1 MRSQLVV
8 KSLSLIIL
16 FIATVV
22 VSGCSTLESFISA
35 QNSPPGDTGHIET
48 PAHQTGIERFSD
60 NPNMIPP
67 TARQYRRMTK
77 SQMEDE
83 SELHSQAGSMWNSE
97 GQGAY
102 LFTQNK
108 TRREGDLL
116 NVKLEGPGQKQVET
130 KVGVIKKL
138 LKQLE
143 EQEAEKAA
151 VEAGGLAANQT
162 KDEANR
168 GPASIGSGAGANNAA
183 PKVEKEEKEEPLD
196 IGPIPARIVERSP
209 DGNYRVKGAQPF
221 MIGKREYKVIL
232 TGIIRPEDFN
242 DEGVGSNKVID
253 PQYDVVSLR
262 RNQ

>member
-1 MRSQLVV
+1 MRSQLVLKFIV
-8 KSLSLIIL
+8 LVVL
-16 FIATVV
+16 FAVTVIT
-22 VSGCSTLESFISA
+22 SGCSNLQSLINA
-35 QNSPPGDTGHIET
+35 QNTPPSSASSEAPIHSSVS
-48 PAHQTGIERFSD
+48 AKFSD

-143 EQEAEKAA
+143 DQEAEKNATI
-151 VEAGGLAANQT
+151 ESGGLASNQDPKT
-162 KDEANR
+162 TQDGRA
-168 GPASIGSGAGANNAA
+168 PASSAA
-183 PKVEKEEKEEPLD
+183 SAPVKVEKEEKDEPVD

-262 RNQ
+262 RAQ